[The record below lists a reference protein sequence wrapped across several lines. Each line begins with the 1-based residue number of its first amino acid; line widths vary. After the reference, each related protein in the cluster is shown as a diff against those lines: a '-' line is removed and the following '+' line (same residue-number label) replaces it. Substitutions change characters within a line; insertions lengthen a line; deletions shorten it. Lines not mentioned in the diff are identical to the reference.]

1 MFWFCKMIEFDYLEE
16 DSRLFGKIFRPV
28 ASVQFIDQ
36 KGERLFAYMYIDSGA
51 DITLIPRELGETLG
65 FKIAD
70 DEIIEIGGLGDAKVP
85 VIIRTV
91 TMLLG
96 EKEITCRVAWA
107 LVEEVPPL
115 LGRTDLF
122 DLFKITFDQ
131 KNKKIIF
138 RENEGELG

>member
-1 MFWFCKMIEFDYLEE
+1 MIEFDYLEE
-16 DSRLFGKIFRPV
+16 DSHLFGKIFRPV

-36 KGERLFAYMYIDSGA
+36 NEQRLIAYMYVDSGA

-65 FKIAD
+65 FRIAGD
-70 DEIIEIGGLGDAKVP
+70 KIIEVGGLGEAKVP
-85 VIIRTV
+85 VIIKTV
-91 TMLLG
+91 ALLLDG
-96 EKEITCRVAWA
+96 KKITCRVAWA

-131 KNKKIIF
+131 KEKKIIF
-138 RENEGELG
+138 MENDKWG